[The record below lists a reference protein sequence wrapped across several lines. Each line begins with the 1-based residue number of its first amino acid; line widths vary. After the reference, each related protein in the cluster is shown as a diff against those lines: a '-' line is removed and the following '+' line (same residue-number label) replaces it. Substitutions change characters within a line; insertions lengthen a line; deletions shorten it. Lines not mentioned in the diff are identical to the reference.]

1 MNSATLNRVIYQ
13 CFSPYGISLQKEAFN
28 FLKESIS
35 DLNLNSVKD
44 VQSWLTSVASEVLSR
59 EFSLNLKKKDLEL
72 IFTELINK
80 SASKDLVVDNNK
92 TTADLKDINP
102 YFQVIDLFN
111 VYRWT
116 YNHEKNVFTK
126 VKLPS
131 EKFSPASTKIS
142 SLKDRY
148 DILKQKI
155 FRNDLYRPRKFKSQ
169 NSSYQIITPIKNLIG
184 CQGNEFLIFG
194 MLTEMVEGKIHLED
208 PDAYVELSFNEISE
222 KGPGVYTLNCFVFCY
237 GYYDDEKI
245 FNVSKIFMPP
255 IEDREQTI
263 MSQDFFVGKKEETF
277 QDIKDLKLLENSF
290 DVSIVILSDV
300 WLDKPIVFTKL
311 RTMFE
316 GYNDNPPLAFIFIGS
331 FISTPY
337 KMDGSD
343 QDNYTES
350 FNHLAD
356 LISEYPSIA
365 KASIFVFVPGSNDP
379 LNSQQEI
386 LPKKQISEIFYFK
399 LKLKVENLIFTTNP
413 CRIKY
418 FTLELVIFKDYFKNR
433 FLKTVLSQ
441 AHLVPLPTKLR
452 PTYWMYDHCLRLNSL
467 PHLLCLADIGE
478 TFWDDTLAK
487 GTIVCNP
494 GVFSNDFKFLFYRPS
509 ENTIEAAQIP

>member
-111 VYRWT
+111 
-116 YNHEKNVFTK
+116 
-126 VKLPS
+126 
-131 EKFSPASTKIS
+131 
-142 SLKDRY
+142 
-148 DILKQKI
+148 
-155 FRNDLYRPRKFKSQ
+155 
-169 NSSYQIITPIKNLIG
+169 ITPIKNLIG

-433 FLKTVLSQ
+433 ILRNCIFSPEEKNGELQTQFLKTVLSQ